1 MIMTHDTQRRGF
13 LKLAAACGLLAQ
25 GGLALAAVEREP
37 QRALVA
43 AAWRGPNPTDTYHAG
58 ILVADWERKKLEI
71 RYSVPLPTRP
81 HGLQP
86 EPDGSLLVTGVRPG
100 TWLMRIDPEGK
111 VSRQIDIASSANV
124 LLNGHAILGRGGDVV
139 FTTET
144 DFASVRG
151 RIGVRDRVTLD
162 KLDEWDSGGMEP
174 HQLLLDADGQLVVA
188 NGGIPRNRA
197 DKKYDLQRMNS
208 SLVRLDARSGKLL
221 RQWKLDDPRLSLRH
235 IAWSTAPDGER
246 RLGIAMQA
254 EHDDA
259 AQRSRAP
266 VLSVLEGDELFVP
279 TRANDGF
286 GYGGDLAAAYNG
298 GFVVSSNQA
307 GLAQLWYP
315 GAPDKLT
322 PVVELQEAYAMAE
335 WNGPK
340 PGGGVLVSTA
350 LGLVRWH
357 PTAKPM
363 FLPWP
368 KPMALDNHWA
378 LVSEA

>member
-1 MIMTHDTQRRGF
+1 MSHPMQRRDF
-13 LKLAAACGLLAQ
+13 LKLAGACGLLAQ
-25 GGLALAAVEREP
+25 GGMVLAAGDKEP

-58 ILVADWERKKLEI
+58 VLVADWGRKKLDI
-71 RYSVPLPTRP
+71 FHSVPLPTRP
-81 HGLQP
+81 HGLLP
-86 EPDGSLLVTGVRPG
+86 EPDGSLLVAGVRPG
-100 TWLMRIDPEGK
+100 TWLMRIDAEGK
-111 VSRQIDIASSANV
+111 VVRQIDIEASANV
-124 LLNGHAILGRGGDVV
+124 LLNGHAILGKAGDVV

-144 DFASVRG
+144 DFASGRG
-151 RIGVRDRVTLD
+151 KIGVRDRVTLA
-162 KLDEWDSGGMEP
+162 KLDEWDSGGLEP
-174 HQLLLDADGQLVVA
+174 HQVLLDADGHLVVA

-197 DKKYDLQRMNS
+197 DKKYDLQRMDS
-208 SLVRLDARSGKLL
+208 SLVRLDAKTGKLL
-221 RQWKLDDPRLSLRH
+221 RQWKLADTRLSLRH

-246 RLGIAMQA
+246 RLGVAMQA
-254 EHDDA
+254 EHGEA
-259 AQRSRAP
+259 AQRSQAP
-266 VLSVLEGDELFVP
+266 LLAVLEGDELIVP

-335 WNGPK
+335 WNGLK

-357 PTAKPM
+357 PTAKPV
-363 FLPWP
+363 FLAWP

-378 LVSEA
+378 LISEA

>member
-1 MIMTHDTQRRGF
+1 MRHNMQRRQF
-13 LKLAAACGLLAQ
+13 LKLAGACGLLAQ
-25 GGLALAAVEREP
+25 GGIALAAGDKEP

-43 AAWRGPNPTDTYHAG
+43 AAWRGPNPSDTYHAG
-58 ILVADWERKKLEI
+58 ILAADWGRKKLDI
-71 RYSVPLPTRP
+71 LYSVPLPTRP
-81 HGLQP
+81 HGLLP
-86 EPDGSLLVTGVRPG
+86 EADGSLLVAGVRPG

-111 VSRQIDIASSANV
+111 VARQIDIEPSANV
-124 LLNGHAILGRGGDVV
+124 LLNGHAIVGKAGDVV

-144 DFASVRG
+144 DFASGRG
-151 RIGVRDRVTLD
+151 KIGVRDRVTLN
-162 KLDEWDSGGMEP
+162 KLDEWESGGMEP
-174 HQLLLDADGQLVVA
+174 HQVLLDADGHLMVA

-197 DKKYDLQRMNS
+197 DKKYDLPRMNS
-208 SLVRLDARSGKLL
+208 SLVRLDARNGKLL
-221 RQWKLDDPRLSLRH
+221 HQWKLDDPRLSLRH

-259 AQRSRAP
+259 VLRSRAP
-266 VLSVLEGDELFVP
+266 ILAVLEAEQLLVP

-286 GYGGDLAAAYNG
+286 GYGGDLAAAYAG

-357 PTAKPM
+357 PTAKAA

-368 KPMALDNHWA
+368 KPMALDNHWV

>member
-1 MIMTHDTQRRGF
+1 MTHTMHRRQF
-13 LKLAAACGLLAQ
+13 LKLAGACSLLAQ
-25 GGLALAAVEREP
+25 GGIALAAGDKEP

-58 ILVADWERKKLEI
+58 ILAADWGRKKLDI
-71 RYSVPLPTRP
+71 LYSVPLPTRP
-81 HGLQP
+81 HGLLP
-86 EPDGSLLVTGVRPG
+86 EADGSLLVAGVRPG
-100 TWLMRIDPEGK
+100 TWLMRIDAEGK
-111 VSRQIDIASSANV
+111 VARRIDIDPSANV
-124 LLNGHAILGRGGDVV
+124 LLNGHAIVSKSGDRV

-144 DFASVRG
+144 DFASGRG
-151 RIGVRDRVTLD
+151 KIGVRDRVTLE
-162 KLDEWDSGGMEP
+162 KLDEWESGGMEP
-174 HQLLLDADGQLVVA
+174 HQVLLDADGHLIVA

-208 SLVRLDARSGKLL
+208 SLVRLDASSGKQL

-259 AQRSRAP
+259 ALRSRAP
-266 VLSVLEGDELFVP
+266 ILSVLEAEALIVP

-315 GAPDKLT
+315 GAPEKMT

-357 PTAKPM
+357 PSAKPL
-363 FLPWP
+363 FLAWP

>member
-1 MIMTHDTQRRGF
+1 MQRRDF

-25 GGLALAAVEREP
+25 GGVALAAGEQEAKSARI
-37 QRALVA
+37 A
-43 AAWRGPNPTDTYHAG
+43 AAWRGPNPTDTYYAG
-58 ILVADWERKKLEI
+58 ILLADWGRKKLEI
-71 RYSVPLPTRP
+71 LHAAPLPTRP
-81 HGLQP
+81 HGLLP
-86 EPDGSLLVTGVRPG
+86 EPDGSLLVAGARPG

-111 VSRQIDIASSANV
+111 VARQLDIEASADV
-124 LLNGHAILGRGGDVV
+124 LLNGHAIHNATGDLV

-144 DFASVRG
+144 DFASGRG
-151 RIGVRDRVTLD
+151 RIGVRDRTTLK
-162 KLDEWDSGGMEP
+162 KLDEWESGGLEP
-174 HQLLLDADGQLVVA
+174 HQLLLDPSGNLVVA

-197 DKKYDLQRMNS
+197 DKKYDLQRMDS
-208 SLVRLDARSGKLL
+208 SLVRLDGRTGKLL
-221 RQWKLDDPRLSLRH
+221 RLWKLDDSRLSLRH
-235 IAWSTAPDGER
+235 LAWSTAPDGER
-246 RLGIAMQA
+246 RLGVAMQA
-254 EHDDA
+254 EHGDP

-266 VLSVLEGDELFVP
+266 LLAVLEGDTLGVP

-307 GLAQLWYP
+307 GVAQLWHP

-335 WNGPK
+335 WPGPQ
-340 PGGGVLVSTA
+340 PGGGVLVATA

-357 PTAKPM
+357 PVAKPV
-363 FLPWP
+363 FLAWP

-378 LVSEA
+378 LVDAA

>member
-1 MIMTHDTQRRGF
+1 MSHPMPRRDF
-13 LKLAAACGLLAQ
+13 LKLAGACGLLAQ
-25 GGLALAAVEREP
+25 GGLALAASDQEP

-58 ILVADWERKKLEI
+58 VLLADWGRKKLEI
-71 RYSVPLPTRP
+71 VHATPLPTRP
-81 HGLQP
+81 HGLLP
-86 EPDGSLLVTGVRPG
+86 EPDGSLLVAGVRPG
-100 TWLMRIDPEGK
+100 TWLMRIDAEGK
-111 VSRQIDIASSANV
+111 VVRQMDIDASANI
-124 LLNGHAILGRGGDVV
+124 LLNGHAILSKGGDVV

-144 DFASVRG
+144 DFASG
-151 RIGVRDRVTLD
+151 HGKIGVRDRVTLA
-162 KLDEWDSGGMEP
+162 KLDEWESGGLEP
-174 HQLLLDADGQLVVA
+174 HQVLLDTDGHLVVA

-197 DKKYDLQRMNS
+197 DKKYDLQRMDS
-208 SLVRLDARSGKLL
+208 SLVRLDAKTGKLL
-221 RQWKLDDPRLSLRH
+221 RQWKLADSRLSLRH
-235 IAWSTAPDGER
+235 LAWSTAPDGER

-254 EHDDA
+254 EHGEA
-259 AQRSRAP
+259 AQRSQAP
-266 VLSVLEGDELFVP
+266 LLAVLEGDELIVP

-307 GLAQLWYP
+307 GLAQLWHP

-335 WNGPK
+335 WDGPK

-357 PTAKPM
+357 PTAKPV
-363 FLPWP
+363 FLAWP

-378 LVSEA
+378 LISEA

>member
-1 MIMTHDTQRRGF
+1 MTHHTQRRDF

-25 GGLALAAVEREP
+25 GGISLAAEKEP

-43 AAWRGPNPTDTYHAG
+43 AAWRGPKPTDTYHAG
-58 ILVADWERKKLEI
+58 VLVADWGRKKLDI
-71 RYSVPLPTRP
+71 LHSVPLPTRP
-81 HGLQP
+81 HGLLP
-86 EPDGSLLVTGVRPG
+86 EADGSLLVAGVRPG

-111 VSRQIDIASSANV
+111 VARQIDIESSSNV
-124 LLNGHAILGRGGDVV
+124 LLNGHAIVAKDGDVV

-144 DFASVRG
+144 DFASGRG
-151 RIGVRDRVTLD
+151 KIGVRDRVTLN
-162 KLDEWDSGGMEP
+162 KLDEWESGGLEP
-174 HQLLLDADGQLVVA
+174 HQVLLDSDGQLLVA

-197 DKKYDLQRMNS
+197 DKKYDLQRMDS
-208 SLVRLDARSGKLL
+208 SLVRLDARSGKRL
-221 RQWKLDDPRLSLRH
+221 RQWKLADSRLSLRH
-235 IAWSTAPDGER
+235 MAWSTAPDGER

-254 EHDDA
+254 EHDEA
-259 AQRSRAP
+259 TLRSRAP
-266 VLSVLEGDELFVP
+266 LLAVLEKEELIVP

-286 GYGGDLAAAYNG
+286 GYGGDIAAAYNG

-307 GLAQLWYP
+307 GLAQLWHP
-315 GAPDKLT
+315 GAADKLT

-357 PTAKPM
+357 VAAKPV
-363 FLPWP
+363 FLAWP

-378 LVSEA
+378 LISEA